1 MKKGEKMIVYS
12 VLPRLFD
19 NRCQTRKPGG
29 DPMENGCG
37 KMESFSPQAL
47 EMIRS
52 LGTTHIWYIGM
63 LEQATQTNYS
73 DAGILPCHPEIVK
86 GKAGSPYAVRD
97 YYDVS
102 PELATNIPNR
112 MAEFHDLIERT
123 HRAGMGV
130 IMDFVPNHVA
140 REYRSDV
147 KPSGTKDLGEGDDP
161 LVAFSPNNNF
171 YYLPGKCLELDFGER
186 SRTMMPYHEEPA
198 RATGND
204 RFSSHIDKEDWY
216 ETVKLNYGID
226 YLNGGSKHFDPLP
239 DTWIRM
245 RDILLFWA
253 SKGIDGF
260 RCDMAEMVPVKFW
273 EWAIPQIRERHSVL
287 FIAEI
292 YRPELYESYL
302 QAGFDYLYD
311 KAGMY
316 DCLRAVIC
324 GYGSASDISRVIRQT
339 ERFADNMLYFL
350 ENHDEQRIASDFFAE
365 DARKALPAVTIAATI
380 GRNPFM
386 LYFAQELGERGM
398 DAEGFSGKDGRT
410 TIFDYWSLD
419 KMQRRIND
427 GRYDTTMLSEEERL
441 LLESYTRLL
450 HDVCTLPSVIQ
461 GNFYDLGYANQNN
474 PYFRPNR
481 EFAFLRHTTDE
492 ILLVAANF
500 APHEAEIRVIIPEHA
515 FQTMQIKDNAAF
527 LLTDMLSGENSIGCL
542 TQYAPYPLHLPA
554 YGYALHR
561 FRPL

>member
-1 MKKGEKMIVYS
+1 MKKSEKMIVYS

-147 KPSGTKDLGEGDDP
+147 KPSGTKDLGEEDDP

-171 YYLPGKCLELDFGER
+171 YYLPGKSLELDFGER

-292 YRPELYESYL
+292 YRPELYEGYL

-324 GYGSASDISRVIRQT
+324 GYGSASDISRVVRQT

-441 LLESYTRLL
+441 LLQSYTRLL
-450 HDVCTLPSVIQ
+450 HDVCTLPSVIH

>member
-52 LGTTHIWYIGM
+52 LGTTHIWYIGI

-292 YRPELYESYL
+292 YRSELYESYL

-311 KAGMY
+311 KVGMY

>member
-73 DAGILPCHPEIVK
+73 DAAILPCHPEIVK

-147 KPSGTKDLGEGDDP
+147 KPSGTKDLGEEDDP

-461 GNFYDLGYANQNN
+461 GSFYDLGYANQNN

>member
-1 MKKGEKMIVYS
+1 
-12 VLPRLFD
+12 
-19 NRCQTRKPGG
+19 
-29 DPMENGCG
+29 
-37 KMESFSPQAL
+37 
-47 EMIRS
+47 
-52 LGTTHIWYIGM
+52 
-63 LEQATQTNYS
+63 
-73 DAGILPCHPEIVK
+73 
-86 GKAGSPYAVRD
+86 
-97 YYDVS
+97 
-102 PELATNIPNR
+102 
-112 MAEFHDLIERT
+112 
-123 HRAGMGV
+123 
-130 IMDFVPNHVA
+130 
-140 REYRSDV
+140 
-147 KPSGTKDLGEGDDP
+147 
-161 LVAFSPNNNF
+161 
-171 YYLPGKCLELDFGER
+171 
-186 SRTMMPYHEEPA
+186 
-198 RATGND
+198 
-204 RFSSHIDKEDWY
+204 
-216 ETVKLNYGID
+216 
-226 YLNGGSKHFDPLP
+226 
-239 DTWIRM
+239 
-245 RDILLFWA
+245 
-253 SKGIDGF
+253 
-260 RCDMAEMVPVKFW
+260 
-273 EWAIPQIRERHSVL
+273 
-287 FIAEI
+287 
-292 YRPELYESYL
+292 
-302 QAGFDYLYD
+302 
-311 KAGMY
+311 
-316 DCLRAVIC
+316 
-324 GYGSASDISRVIRQT
+324 
-339 ERFADNMLYFL
+339 MLYFL

-441 LLESYTRLL
+441 LLQSYTRLL
-450 HDVCTLPSVIQ
+450 HDVCALPSVIQ

>member
-147 KPSGTKDLGEGDDP
+147 KPSGTKDLGEEDDP

-171 YYLPGKCLELDFGER
+171 YYLPGKSLELDFGER
-186 SRTMMPYHEEPA
+186 SRTMMPYQEEPA

-292 YRPELYESYL
+292 YRPELYEGYL

-324 GYGSASDISRVIRQT
+324 GYGSASDISRVVRQT

-441 LLESYTRLL
+441 LLQSYTRLL
-450 HDVCTLPSVIQ
+450 HDVCTLPSVIH

-500 APHEAEIRVIIPEHA
+500 APHETEIRVIIPEHA

>member
-292 YRPELYESYL
+292 YRPELYEGYL

-311 KAGMY
+311 KVGMY

>member
-29 DPMENGCG
+29 DSMENGCG

-147 KPSGTKDLGEGDDP
+147 KPSGTKDLGEEDDP

-186 SRTMMPYHEEPA
+186 SRTMMSYQEEPA

-316 DCLRAVIC
+316 DCLRTVIC

-441 LLESYTRLL
+441 LLQSYTRLL

-481 EFAFLRHTTDE
+481 EFAFLRHTTNE

>member
-52 LGTTHIWYIGM
+52 LGTTHIWYIGI

-311 KAGMY
+311 KVGMY

-398 DAEGFSGKDGRT
+398 DTEGFSGKDGRT

-515 FQTMQIKDNAAF
+515 FQTMQIKDNAAS

>member
-171 YYLPGKCLELDFGER
+171 YYLPGKSLELDFGER
-186 SRTMMPYHEEPA
+186 SRTMMPYQEEPA

-292 YRPELYESYL
+292 YRPELYEGYL

-324 GYGSASDISRVIRQT
+324 GYGSASDISRVVRQT

-450 HDVCTLPSVIQ
+450 HDVCTLPSVIH

>member
-19 NRCQTRKPGG
+19 NQCQTRKPGG
-29 DPMENGCG
+29 DSMENGCG

-186 SRTMMPYHEEPA
+186 SRTMMPYQEEPA

-311 KAGMY
+311 KVGMY

-441 LLESYTRLL
+441 LLQSYTRLL
-450 HDVCTLPSVIQ
+450 HDVCALPSVIQ
-461 GNFYDLGYANQNN
+461 GSFYDLSYANQNN

-500 APHEAEIRVIIPEHA
+500 APHEAEIRVNIPEHA
-515 FQTMQIKDNAAF
+515 FQTMQIKDNTAF

>member
-441 LLESYTRLL
+441 LLQSYTRLL

-500 APHEAEIRVIIPEHA
+500 APHEAEIRVNIPEHA

>member
-19 NRCQTRKPGG
+19 NQCQTRKPGG
-29 DPMENGCG
+29 DSMENGCG

-112 MAEFHDLIERT
+112 MAEFHDLIGRT

-147 KPSGTKDLGEGDDP
+147 KPSGTKDLGEEDDP

-186 SRTMMPYHEEPA
+186 SRTMMPYQEEPA

-311 KAGMY
+311 KVGMY

>member
-1 MKKGEKMIVYS
+1 MKKSEKMIVYS

-147 KPSGTKDLGEGDDP
+147 KPSGTKDLGEEDDP

-311 KAGMY
+311 KVGMY
-316 DCLRAVIC
+316 DCLRTVIC
-324 GYGSASDISRVIRQT
+324 GYGSASDISRVVRQT

-441 LLESYTRLL
+441 LLQSYTRLL

-515 FQTMQIKDNAAF
+515 FQTMQIKDNTAF

>member
-29 DPMENGCG
+29 DSMENGCG

-147 KPSGTKDLGEGDDP
+147 KPSGTKDLGEEDDP

-260 RCDMAEMVPVKFW
+260 RCDMAEMVPVRFW

-441 LLESYTRLL
+441 LLQSYTRLL

>member
-1 MKKGEKMIVYS
+1 MKKSEKMIVYS

-292 YRPELYESYL
+292 YRPELYEGYL

-311 KAGMY
+311 KVGMY

-441 LLESYTRLL
+441 LLQSYTRLL
-450 HDVCTLPSVIQ
+450 HDVCALPSVIQ

-554 YGYALHR
+554 YGYALHH

>member
-1 MKKGEKMIVYS
+1 MPVFFPAIPKSSRG
-12 VLPRLFD
+12 R
-19 NRCQTRKPGG
+19 
-29 DPMENGCG
+29 
-37 KMESFSPQAL
+37 
-47 EMIRS
+47 
-52 LGTTHIWYIGM
+52 
-63 LEQATQTNYS
+63 
-73 DAGILPCHPEIVK
+73 
-86 GKAGSPYAVRD
+86 SPYAVRD

-147 KPSGTKDLGEGDDP
+147 KPSGTKDLGEEDDP

-292 YRPELYESYL
+292 YRPELYEGYL

-311 KAGMY
+311 KVGMY
-316 DCLRAVIC
+316 DCLRTVIC
-324 GYGSASDISRVIRQT
+324 GYGSASDISRVVRQT

-441 LLESYTRLL
+441 LLQSYTRLL
-450 HDVCTLPSVIQ
+450 HDVCALPSVIQ

-554 YGYALHR
+554 YGYALHH

>member
-1 MKKGEKMIVYS
+1 MKKSEKMIVYS

-147 KPSGTKDLGEGDDP
+147 KPSGTKDLGEEDDP

-171 YYLPGKCLELDFGER
+171 YYLPGKSLELDFGER

-239 DTWIRM
+239 NTWIRM

-311 KAGMY
+311 KVGMY

-441 LLESYTRLL
+441 LLQSYTRLL

-461 GNFYDLGYANQNN
+461 GSFYDLGYANQNN

-500 APHEAEIRVIIPEHA
+500 APHEAEIRVNIPEHA
-515 FQTMQIKDNAAF
+515 FQTMQIKDNTAF
-527 LLTDMLSGENSIGCL
+527 LLTDMLSEENSIGCL

>member
-1 MKKGEKMIVYS
+1 MKKSEKMIVYS

-147 KPSGTKDLGEGDDP
+147 KPSGTKDLGEEDDP

-311 KAGMY
+311 KVGMY
-316 DCLRAVIC
+316 DCLRTVIC
-324 GYGSASDISRVIRQT
+324 GYGSASDISRVVRQT

>member
-147 KPSGTKDLGEGDDP
+147 KPSGTKDLGEEDDP

-171 YYLPGKCLELDFGER
+171 YYLPGKSLELDFGER

-311 KAGMY
+311 KVGMY

-461 GNFYDLGYANQNN
+461 GSFYDLSYANQNN

-500 APHEAEIRVIIPEHA
+500 APHEAEIRVNIPEHA
-515 FQTMQIKDNAAF
+515 FQTMQIKDNTAF

>member
-147 KPSGTKDLGEGDDP
+147 KPSGTKDLGEEDDP

-171 YYLPGKCLELDFGER
+171 YYLPGKSLELDFGER

-311 KAGMY
+311 KVGMY
-316 DCLRAVIC
+316 DCLRTVIC
-324 GYGSASDISRVIRQT
+324 GYGSASDISRVVRQT

>member
-171 YYLPGKCLELDFGER
+171 YYLPGKSLELDFGER
-186 SRTMMPYHEEPA
+186 SRTMMPYQEEPA

-311 KAGMY
+311 KVGMY

-554 YGYALHR
+554 YGYTLHR

>member
-147 KPSGTKDLGEGDDP
+147 KPSGTKDLGEEDDP

-311 KAGMY
+311 KVGMY

>member
-1 MKKGEKMIVYS
+1 MKKSEKMIVYS

-292 YRPELYESYL
+292 YRPELYEGYL

-441 LLESYTRLL
+441 LLQSYTRLL

-500 APHEAEIRVIIPEHA
+500 APHEAEIRVNIPEHA
-515 FQTMQIKDNAAF
+515 FQTMQIKDNTAF

-561 FRPL
+561 FHPL

>member
-147 KPSGTKDLGEGDDP
+147 KPSGTKDLGEEDDP

-171 YYLPGKCLELDFGER
+171 YYLPGKSLELDFGER

-311 KAGMY
+311 KVGMY

-441 LLESYTRLL
+441 LLQSYTRLL

-481 EFAFLRHTTDE
+481 EFAFLRHTTNE

>member
-19 NRCQTRKPGG
+19 NQCQTRKPGG
-29 DPMENGCG
+29 DSMENGCG

-186 SRTMMPYHEEPA
+186 SRTMMPYQEEPA

-311 KAGMY
+311 KVGMY

>member
-97 YYDVS
+97 YFDVS

-147 KPSGTKDLGEGDDP
+147 KPSGTKDLGEEDDP

-398 DAEGFSGKDGRT
+398 DTEGFSGKDGRT

-441 LLESYTRLL
+441 LLQSYTRLL

>member
-29 DPMENGCG
+29 DLMENGCG

-147 KPSGTKDLGEGDDP
+147 KPSGTKDLGEEDDP

-171 YYLPGKCLELDFGER
+171 YYLPGKSLELDFGER

-324 GYGSASDISRVIRQT
+324 GYGSASDISRVVRQT